1 MNTTAAFSASIEAYL
16 QYTRMP
22 WGRLFY
28 LTAWDQIDS
37 FLTGEA
43 QSILD
48 IGSGFGISSNEYSR
62 RGHLVTGV
70 EPTQE
75 MVAIAAKDGPDVR
88 YINDSFEQVAG
99 GLGTFGWS
107 FCHNILEYTKD
118 PQRFLGLIAGC
129 QRTGGYLSLIAHN
142 PAAKVMKKAILNKEP
157 DSALA
162 AIGNSQEYSGLIQT
176 DYTVYSYEQL
186 TNWLSSAGYEIAG
199 HFGIHNLYGYIT
211 DNEVKQDKDWH
222 NRMVQLELT
231 VGRQSPYREI
241 AIFTHIIARKI

>member
-1 MNTTAAFSASIEAYL
+1 MNTTAAFSASIDAYL
-16 QYTRMP
+16 HYTRMP

-28 LTAWDQIDS
+28 LTAWEQIGQ

-88 YINDSFEQVAG
+88 YINDSFEQAAG

-107 FCHNILEYTKD
+107 FCHNILEYTEE

-129 QRTGGYLSLIAHN
+129 QQAGGYLSLIAHN
-142 PAAKVMKKAILNKEP
+142 PAAKVMKKAILNKDP

-162 AIGNSQEYSGLIQT
+162 AIGNSQEYSGIIKT
-176 DYTVYSYEQL
+176 DITVYSYEQL
-186 TNWLSSAGYEIAG
+186 AEWLSSAGYELKG

-211 DNEVKQDKDWH
+211 DNEVKQDEDWH
-222 NRMVQLELT
+222 NRMVQLELA
-231 VGRQSPYREI
+231 VGRQSPYRDI
-241 AIFTHIIARKI
+241 AIFTHIIARKV